1 MTIRS
6 IASLVVGLAA
16 LIAAAPAVAQK
27 YDFTI
32 QNAAVGSAP
41 IEQPHPAYPSKLRSG
56 QEGWVRVNY
65 VITPDGKAVR
75 PIVID
80 SVGGTVFEAAVIER
94 LPEWRFEPPG
104 EELSNNTTNIRFEMY
119 RGREYRTNLLRKVTL
134 EIVVNEDFLD
144 RTIET
149 SAERSRDAMRHV
161 SSAARARDVG

>member
-80 SVGGTVFEAAVIER
+80 SSSRHAPEVAIARAAHQPFVDWSGNCGNLSAAVGPFAIASGYVDAAQV
-94 LPEWRFEPPG
+94 P
-104 EELSNNTTNIRFEMY
+104 
-119 RGREYRTNLLRKVTL
+119 RGRVVVEVAGHVHVAFDVLQFLADRPRLRHAL
-134 EIVVNEDFLD
+134 RGPPAGHRL
-144 RTIET
+144 
-149 SAERSRDAMRHV
+149 
-161 SSAARARDVG
+161 